1 MPMDPFFEG
10 SLRDQRRHVL
20 GQIRERIRAAVPRR
34 RRPSAPAAPVTSAPA
49 TPVAAAPAPQPK
61 QLKPAK
67 GTPAWEQRN
76 ALLWDRKLQ
85 KRVGVDGPDL
95 RTSEHLVPVT
105 GFPDVRVR
113 LYRPDTAEAG
123 PVPVVLAF
131 FGGAFHVGGIDY
143 ASIDAN
149 FRRRTADSGVAT
161 LAVDYALA
169 PDHRFPTPVEQ
180 GYAALDWL
188 VANAA
193 ELGVDATRIGINGT
207 SSGGNIAAAVTLANR
222 ARAAHPLRLQIL
234 EVPVVDL
241 TGGHID
247 FAATRAMRIPGFAA
261 RIGLKKI
268 QRRYLPHVDQARTE
282 LASPLLADDLSG
294 LPEAYIFTAEFDA
307 LRGDGA
313 AYADRLRRAGVEASC
328 VQYQGIVHEAPMYTG
343 VIPASRRWHRDVVG
357 ALLLLHEP
365 AVPVVL

>member
-10 SLRDQRRHVL
+10 TLGDQRRQVIA
-20 GQIRERIRAAVPRR
+20 QIRERVRALLPGLRR
-34 RRPSAPAAPVTSAPA
+34 SPKPAAPAAPKP
-49 TPVAAAPAPQPK
+49 AAPAAPAVTTPK
-61 QLKPAK
+61 EPKAPKPAK

-76 ALLWDRKLQ
+76 SLLWDRKLQ
-85 KRVGVDGPDL
+85 KRVGIDGPEL
-95 RTSEHLVPVT
+95 RTSEHTVPVT

-113 LYRPDTAEAG
+113 LYLPDSAG
-123 PVPVVLAF
+123 DAPVPVVLAF

-149 FRRRTADSGVAT
+149 YRRRTADSGVAT

-193 ELGVDATRIGINGT
+193 ELGVDPARIAVNGT

-241 TGGHID
+241 TGGHVD

-261 RIGLKKI
+261 RIGMRKI
-268 QRRYLPHVDQARTE
+268 QRRYLGHLDQARTE
-282 LASPLLADDLSG
+282 LASPLLADDLTG
-294 LPEAYIFTAEFDA
+294 LPEAIILTAEFDA

-343 VIPASRRWHRDVVG
+343 VVPAARRWHRDVV
-357 ALLLLHEP
+357 ATLRLLHEP
-365 AVPVVL
+365 AG